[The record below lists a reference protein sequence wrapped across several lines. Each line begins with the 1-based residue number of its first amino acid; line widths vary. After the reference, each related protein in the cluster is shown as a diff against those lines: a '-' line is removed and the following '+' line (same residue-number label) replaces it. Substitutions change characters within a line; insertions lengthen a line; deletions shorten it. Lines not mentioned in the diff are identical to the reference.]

1 MGCNNSLPHSC
12 HSRRLPHIQSCFNLS
27 QAFHNSMETSSSCLN
42 SKGIRHNAQP
52 TRPSPLHS
60 SQTSFENS
68 TFVLHSLLTLWVLK
82 TACSSHNLSFALV
95 AREVATLFG
104 CVPFRYHLFGWISII
119 LWEILKKTLDKCLKF
134 PIWNV
139 FVQQKFAIFA
149 KLKFCKENQTQK
161 HNYNNIVNNHGL
173 VLGFGVPV
181 ACSQQKAK
189 LFL

>member
-12 HSRRLPHIQSCFNLS
+12 HSRRLPHIQSCFDLS
-27 QAFHNSMETSSSCLN
+27 QAFHNSMQTSSSCLN
-42 SKGIRHNAQP
+42 SKGIM
-52 TRPSPLHS
+52 S
-60 SQTSFENS
+60 S
-68 TFVLHSLLTLWVLK
+68 K

-95 AREVATLFG
+95 AREVATLSG

-119 LWEILKKTLDKCLKF
+119 LWEIPKKTLDKCVKF

-139 FVQQKFAIFA
+139 FFQQKFATFA
-149 KLKFCKENQTQK
+149 NLKFCKENQTQK